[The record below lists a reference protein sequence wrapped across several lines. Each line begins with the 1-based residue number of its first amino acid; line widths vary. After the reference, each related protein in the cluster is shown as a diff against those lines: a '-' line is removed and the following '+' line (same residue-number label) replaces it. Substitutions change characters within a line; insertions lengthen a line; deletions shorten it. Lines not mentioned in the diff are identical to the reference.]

1 MKFDLT
7 KIDKQMMKDI
17 DILPQGDSGLKGV
30 VWMRDDYLSMRGM
43 AFCGDR
49 RTYDLL
55 EITADLKEQL
65 RSEGYEFNCDKWYE
79 GEV

>member
-7 KIDKQMMKDI
+7 KLDHQMMKDI
-17 DILPQGDSGLKGV
+17 DNLEDTAGNKGV

>member
-7 KIDKQMMKDI
+7 KIDLQMMKDI
-17 DILPQGDSGLKGV
+17 DNLEDTFGNKGV

-55 EITADLKEQL
+55 EIAADLKEQL
-65 RSEGYEFNCDKWYE
+65 RSEGYEFNCDKY
-79 GEV
+79 